1 MIRWFTMLW
10 KVWTSLAKIR
20 ECFWIH
26 LPEEHL
32 NEARRCGLR
41 ATPHAS
47 FYQVGKRCV
56 IVGALS
62 NLLTGPYIA
71 FKVTAK
77 NSNVRD

>member
-1 MIRWFTMLW
+1 MISWFTMLS
-10 KVWTSLAKIR
+10 KVWAPLAEIR

-32 NEARRCGLR
+32 NEARCCGLR
-41 ATPHAS
+41 ATPLAG

-62 NLLTGPYIA
+62 NLLTDGP
-71 FKVTAK
+71 
-77 NSNVRD
+77 